1 MVEIVII
8 SYIAGLLISDY
19 IARNWRTFLKD

>member
-19 IARNWRTFLKD
+19 IARNWRIFLKD